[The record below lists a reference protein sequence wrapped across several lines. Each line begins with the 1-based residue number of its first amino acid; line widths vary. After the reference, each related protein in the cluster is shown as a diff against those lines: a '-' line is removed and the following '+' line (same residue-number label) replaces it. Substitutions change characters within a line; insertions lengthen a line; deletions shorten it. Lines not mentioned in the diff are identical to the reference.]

1 MFVLDAFLQQAI
13 RKSFVLNLVER
24 KRSRIDRVIQY
35 KIYGLLMSWF
45 STGMRNDILNDKCL
59 QHEFR
64 SESKDVYS

>member
-13 RKSFVLNLVER
+13 RKSFVLNFVEG
-24 KRSRIDRVIQY
+24 KRSRIDRAIPY

-59 QHEFR
+59 QREFR
-64 SESKDVYS
+64 ESKDVYS